1 MMSRAFWIAL
11 GFDLPRL
18 RFAFHTAIAAC
29 IAFLIAWR
37 LGLDHPQWSAM
48 TVWAASQPT
57 RGQLLEKGLFRA
69 IGTAIGVLAGVAL
82 LLMADGAPLILVLGL
97 SLWIGICVTVG
108 NLLRGPI
115 SYGVI
120 LAGYSAAMVA
130 LLDFGQP
137 GHVFVLGLDRAATI
151 FLGVLVAV
159 NIGFL
164 LTPAAAEEEM
174 VGRMRRL
181 TIRLLERL
189 ADRLRH
195 GGSPGLTVDEM
206 ALLSDMA
213 AIDEQCDPHAA
224 GSLRRRQTVRAIRSI
239 LSMQISLLLAAR
251 RIETGGLDACAATL
265 DLAIARFAAL
275 DLSEKPLR
283 LLDQAAAEADGL
295 PGLAQALSALAGGIR
310 AHRASLAAK
319 TVEPPA
325 AYPGVLHRDWIG
337 AREAGIRASVSLLLT
352 GLVWV
357 ATGWASLA
365 FLLLGLSIMVTIFST
380 FDNPTQILR
389 AVFVGHVYGCC
400 AALLCHYLVWPL
412 AGSEFQVVL
421 LTLPFILAAPLLFSH
436 RHTVASAF
444 DYAMVSLL
452 LLHPHYPVTG
462 DFLQSLLTVAAL
474 VGAPVVA
481 YGVFRLIYPLTT
493 RRRLATLSR
502 MMIDELQI
510 MARKEDASRHR
521 LVWRAR
527 LYHRLL
533 RLVRHAERSGAS
545 SPEVIEGGIAVLTI
559 GEAILAL
566 QERIMGGHLDLAEKR
581 AALAALER
589 LKHLQSGPAK
599 AQAALARAAGRLEAR
614 HDDSAG
620 VVRGAAFVLQR
631 ELGFFA
637 GQVSLI
643 VN

>member
-1 MMSRAFWIAL
+1 MMSRAFWTGL

-69 IGTAIGVLAGVAL
+69 IGTAIGVLAGVGL
-82 LLMADGAPLILVLGL
+82 LLMADGAPLVLVLGL
-97 SLWIGICVTVG
+97 AAWIGICVTAG
-108 NLLRGPI
+108 NLLRGLI

-151 FLGVLVAV
+151 FLGVAVAV
-159 NIGFL
+159 MIGFL

-251 RIETGGLDACAATL
+251 RIETGGQEACAATL

-275 DLSEKPLR
+275 DLSEEPLR

-295 PGLAQALSALAGGIR
+295 PDLAQALSALASGIR

-319 TVEPPA
+319 TLEPSA

-380 FDNPTQILR
+380 FDNPAQMFG
-389 AVFVGHVYGCC
+389 AVFVGQIYGCA
-400 AALLCHYLVWPL
+400 AALACQYLVWPL
-412 AGSEFQVVL
+412 AGNEFQVVL
-421 LTLPFILAAPLLFSH
+421 MTLPFILAAPLVFSH
-436 RHTVASAF
+436 RYTVASAF

-452 LLHPHYPVTG
+452 LLHPHFPVTG
-462 DFLQSLLTVAAL
+462 DFLQSLSTVTAL

-493 RRRLATLSR
+493 KRRLATLVR

-510 MARKEDASRHR
+510 MARKQDASRHR
-521 LVWRAR
+521 LVWQAR

-533 RLVRHAERSGAS
+533 RLVRHAERSAAS
-545 SPEVIEGGIAVLTI
+545 SPAVVKGGIAVLAI

-566 QERIMGGHLDLAEKR
+566 QEVVLGKQLNAGETR

-589 LKHLQSGPAK
+589 LKQLQRQPAR
-599 AQAALARAAGRLEAR
+599 AQAALTRAADRLEPRHDGHARLMRAAARALKDEG
-614 HDDSAG
+614 
-620 VVRGAAFVLQR
+620 Q
-631 ELGFFA
+631 FFA
-637 GQVSLI
+637 SV
-643 VN
+643 

>member
-1 MMSRAFWIAL
+1 MTSTAFWTGL

-57 RGQLLEKGLFRA
+57 RGQLLEKSLFRA
-69 IGTAIGVLAGVAL
+69 IGTAIGVLAGVGL
-82 LLMADGAPLILVLGL
+82 LLMADGAPLVLVLGL
-97 SLWIGICVTVG
+97 SVWIGICVTAG
-108 NLLRGPI
+108 NLLRGLI

-151 FLGVLVAV
+151 FLGVAVAV
-159 NIGFL
+159 VIGFL

-251 RIETGGLDACAATL
+251 RIETGGQEACAAKL

-275 DLSEKPLR
+275 DLSEEPLR
-283 LLDQAAAEADGL
+283 LLDQAAAKVDGL
-295 PGLAQALSALAGGIR
+295 PDLAQALSALADGIR

-319 TVEPPA
+319 TLEPPA

-389 AVFVGHVYGCC
+389 AVFLGQVYGCC
-400 AALLCHYLVWPL
+400 AALICHYLVWPL

-462 DFLQSLLTVAAL
+462 DFLQSLFTVAAL

-493 RRRLATLSR
+493 KRRLATLIR

-533 RLVRHAERSGAS
+533 RLVRHAERSGTS
-545 SPEVIEGGIAVLTI
+545 SPEMIEGGIAVLAV

-566 QERIMGGHLDLAEKR
+566 QDGVLGKQLNPGETR

-589 LKHLQSGPAK
+589 LKHLQPDPDK
-599 AQAALARAAGRLEAR
+599 AQVALARVAVRLQAR
-614 HDDSAG
+614 HDGRARIVGAG
-620 VVRGAAFVLQR
+620 AQA
-631 ELGFFA
+631 LGVERRFFA
-637 GQVSLI
+637 AAGPA
-643 VN
+643 

>member
-1 MMSRAFWIAL
+1 MMSRAFWTGL

-69 IGTAIGVLAGVAL
+69 IGTAIGVLAGVGL
-82 LLMADGAPLILVLGL
+82 LLMADGAPLVLVLGL
-97 SLWIGICVTVG
+97 AAWIGICVTAG
-108 NLLRGPI
+108 NLLRGLI

-151 FLGVLVAV
+151 FLGVAVAV
-159 NIGFL
+159 MIGFL

-251 RIETGGLDACAATL
+251 RIETGGQEACAATL

-275 DLSEKPLR
+275 DLSEEPLR

-295 PGLAQALSALAGGIR
+295 PDLAQALSALASGIR

-319 TVEPPA
+319 TLEPSA

-380 FDNPTQILR
+380 FDNPAQMFG
-389 AVFVGHVYGCC
+389 AVFVGQIYGCA
-400 AALLCHYLVWPL
+400 AALACQYLVWPL
-412 AGSEFQVVL
+412 AGNEFQVVL
-421 LTLPFILAAPLLFSH
+421 MTLPFILAAPLVFSH
-436 RHTVASAF
+436 RYTVASAF

-452 LLHPHYPVTG
+452 LLHPHFPVTG
-462 DFLQSLLTVAAL
+462 DFLQSLSTVTAL

-493 RRRLATLSR
+493 KRRLATLVR

-510 MARKEDASRHR
+510 MARKQDASRHR
-521 LVWRAR
+521 LVWQAR

-533 RLVRHAERSGAS
+533 RLVRHAERSAAS
-545 SPEVIEGGIAVLTI
+545 SPAVVKGGIAVLAI

-566 QERIMGGHLDLAEKR
+566 QEVVLGKQLNAGETR

-589 LKHLQSGPAK
+589 LKQLQRQPAR
-599 AQAALARAAGRLEAR
+599 AQAALTRAADRLEPRHDGNARLMRAAARALKDEG
-614 HDDSAG
+614 
-620 VVRGAAFVLQR
+620 Q
-631 ELGFFA
+631 FFA
-637 GQVSLI
+637 SV
-643 VN
+643 